1 MSNKAAFVEA
11 EKGRIYVG
19 DAEIAQPGEGEVLV
33 KVSRIPLGLWPSGL

>member
-11 EKGRIYVG
+11 EKGQIVVR

-33 KVSRIPLGLWPSGL
+33 KVFHHARKTQDSC